1 MSPRPTDEEEVVK
14 GMNVGLLVVTEKNT
28 AKLLPKEII
37 DVAVVLEEEI
47 VLDGLKDVSNAFAV
61 LMGLLYALD
70 ITYPKEVKYTFE
82 VLQKVLMKIGGE
94 ACSRNKEQ
102 TVHPI
107 PKEFGPSRS
116 PRACDQTLYKPEHWD
131 HLIYF
136 SKLRSRVCSNIS
148 TQSQIPIYPSPK
160 EEAEDEDIVLYITS

>member
-1 MSPRPTDEEEVVK
+1 MRRTPGRRPTDEEEVVK
-14 GMNVGLLVVTEKNT
+14 VMNVGLLVVTEKNT

-102 TVHPI
+102 TVQCLV
-107 PKEFGPSRS
+107 EEDF
-116 PRACDQTLYKPEHWD
+116 TLPYSHA
-131 HLIYF
+131 LTF
-136 SKLRSRVCSNIS
+136 
-148 TQSQIPIYPSPK
+148 
-160 EEAEDEDIVLYITS
+160 